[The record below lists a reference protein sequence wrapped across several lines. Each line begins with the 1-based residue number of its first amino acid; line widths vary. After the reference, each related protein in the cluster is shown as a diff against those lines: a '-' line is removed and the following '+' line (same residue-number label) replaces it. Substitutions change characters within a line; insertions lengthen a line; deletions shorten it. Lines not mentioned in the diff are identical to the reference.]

1 MSHIY
6 SIGHIVCASEAPE
19 TPLLVLENSK
29 NTLRV
34 LSFCKAST
42 EGAVPVRPED
52 IEALPGLTPETL
64 QRLEAVDTWSGSRL
78 GAHQAQAW
86 GHAQACL
93 RFGKAGMDRLLR
105 ILGKQVSK
113 VHYMAVHTPASFVAG
128 SSAVPVS
135 GKCWG
140 PEEME
145 NLAEASLDF
154 WLTSGRFGE
163 AFEKRF
169 AAIVGRKHALAVNS
183 GSSANLLSM
192 AALASPLLKER
203 RMLPGDEVIT
213 VAAGFP
219 TTVAPIVQMGFTP
232 VFVDVTAPTYN
243 ALAEQVAEAV
253 SPKTKAIFMAHTL
266 GNPFDLAAV
275 KAVAERQGLWL
286 VEDSCDALGSL
297 YKMDNRTGMCGSF
310 GDLATFSFYPAHHIT
325 MGEGGAVVCD
335 NPLLRKI
342 VLSLRDWGRDCWC
355 PPGADD
361 TCKRRYQWKFPLLPV
376 GYDHKYVYS
385 HLGYNLKI
393 SDMQAAVGLAQLD
406 RLEGFTNLRRKN
418 FSLLQDALAHLD
430 GGKIVLPQATP
441 NSVPSWFGYL
451 LTLAPGINRQALL
464 EFLNS
469 RHIGTRLLFAGNM
482 TKQPCFE
489 GVSYRA
495 PFGLEG
501 TDAIM
506 ERTFWVGLYPGL
518 SEEQV
523 AYTAENISQWLAS
536 C

>member
-1 MSHIY
+1 MHT
-6 SIGHIVCASEAPE
+6 IGDIVCAAESPE
-19 TPLLVLENSK
+19 TPLLVLETAGT
-29 NTLRV
+29 TLRV
-34 LSFCKAST
+34 AAFCGAAA
-42 EGAVPVRPED
+42 EGALPFGPED
-52 IEALPGLTPETL
+52 IEAPEALAAGTPQLP
-64 QRLEAVDTWSGSRL
+64 EAVDTWSISRL
-78 GAHQAQAW
+78 AAVRAQAW
-86 GHAQACL
+86 GCAQGCARL
-93 RFGKAGMDRLLR
+93 GGSAMDRVLR
-105 ILGKQVSK
+105 RMGRQTSRA
-113 VHYMAVHTPASFVAG
+113 HYAAVHAPRPFEPGV
-128 SSAVPVS
+128 SAVPVS

-140 PEEME
+140 AEEME
-145 NLAEASLDF
+145 NLTEASLDF
-154 WLTSGRFGE
+154 WLTAGRFCE

-169 AAIVGRKHALAVNS
+169 AAILGRKHALAVNS
-183 GSSANLLSM
+183 GSSANLLAMS
-192 AALASPLLKER
+192 ALASPLLKER
-203 RMLPGDEVIT
+203 QMRPGDEVIT

-219 TTVAPIVQMGFTP
+219 TTVAPIVQMGFVP

-243 ALAEQVAEAV
+243 AVAEQVAEAV

-275 KAVAERQGLWL
+275 KAVAERHGLWL
-286 VEDSCDALGSL
+286 VEDSCDALGST
-297 YKMDNRTGMCGSF
+297 YAINGGSRMCGAF

-355 PPGADD
+355 PPGKDD
-361 TCKRRYQWKFPLLPV
+361 TCSHRYEWKFPLLPA

-406 RLEGFTNLRRKN
+406 RLEGFTARRRKN
-418 FSLLQDALAHLD
+418 FSLLQKALGPLD
-430 GGKIVLPQATP
+430 GKKILLPQATP
-441 NSVPSWFGYL
+441 NSAPSWFGYL
-451 LTLAPGINRQALL
+451 LTLAPGISRQPLL

-489 GVSYRA
+489 NVRYRA
-495 PFGLEG
+495 PFGLDG

-518 SEEQV
+518 SEDQI
-523 AYTAENISQWLAS
+523 AYTAESISGWLAA